1 VFVRHIIVVIAAV
14 VLATMSGVAVS
25 VSTAEPEEVE
35 TTSAVKTCGGGTMQ
49 LDAKEERT
57 LRLHNR
63 ARESRGIRPLCV
75 HPALTR
81 AARSHSADMIRKDRL
96 WHGNVGR
103 RLKRFGYHWR
113 TYGENIAL
121 GSGSRGSPKSIFRNW
136 MKSRGHRSNILNRRF
151 REIGIGVDTGTFKG
165 TKGVTM
171 YTVDFGTRR

>member
-1 VFVRHIIVVIAAV
+1 MGGLAA
-14 VLATMSGVAVS
+14 S
-25 VSTAEPEEVE
+25 VSSAEPEEVE
-35 TTSAVKTCGGGTMQ
+35 PASAVRTCGGGTIQ
-49 LDAKEERT
+49 LSAKENRT

-63 ARESRGIRPLCV
+63 VRKSRGMRSLCV

-103 RLKRFGYHWR
+103 RLKGFGYDWR
-113 TYGENIAL
+113 TYSENIAW
-121 GSGSRGSPKSIFRNW
+121 GSGSRGSPERIFKSW

-151 REIGIGVDTGTFKG
+151 REVGVGVDTGTFKG
-165 TKGVTM
+165 QKGVSV

>member
-1 VFVRHIIVVIAAV
+1 VFIRHIIVAIAAV
-14 VLATMSGVAVS
+14 VLATMGALAVS

-35 TTSAVKTCGGGTMQ
+35 TASAVRTCGGETIR
-49 LDAKEERT
+49 LSAKEERT

-63 ARESRGIRPLCV
+63 ARQSRGIRPLCV
-75 HPALTR
+75 HPALTK
-81 AARSHSADMIRKDRL
+81 AARSHSAAMIRKDRL

-103 RLKRFGYHWR
+103 RLERFGYHWS

-121 GSGSRGSPKSIFRNW
+121 GSGSRGSPEKVFRSW

-151 REIGIGVDTGTFKG
+151 REVGVGVDIGTVKG
-165 TKGVTM
+165 IKGVSV